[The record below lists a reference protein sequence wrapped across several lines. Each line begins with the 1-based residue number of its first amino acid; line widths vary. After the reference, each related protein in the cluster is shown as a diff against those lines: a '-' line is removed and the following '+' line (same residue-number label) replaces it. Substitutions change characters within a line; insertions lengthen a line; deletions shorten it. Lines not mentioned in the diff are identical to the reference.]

1 MSGVYFLYTG
11 NEHATTAFAFGD
23 LEEISYIARRRI
35 AEMNGKDGQI
45 TVKLLE
51 LKSAA
56 VLGDLAERDTEYR
69 FEPPAD
75 NVKREVTAF
84 TGDQDTAALV
94 LKRRLAAERSQQSAT
109 SGALSEQITPDVD
122 PSA

>member
-1 MSGVYFLYTG
+1 MGTYFLYTG

-35 AEMNGKDGQI
+35 AEMNGKQGNV

-51 LKSAA
+51 LKSA
-56 VLGDLAERDTEYR
+56 VGLGNLDEETGA
-69 FEPPAD
+69 PHAHAI
-75 NVKREVTAF
+75 KREVTAF

-94 LKRRLAAERSQQSAT
+94 LKRRLAAERAEAKT
-109 SGALSEQITPDVD
+109 AGAYSEQATPDVD
-122 PSA
+122 PSV

>member
-1 MSGVYFLYTG
+1 MGTYFLYTG

-35 AEMNGKDGQI
+35 AEMNGKDGQV

-56 VLGDLAERDTEYR
+56 YFAHLEERGENG
-69 FEPPAD
+69 EQSVPPTDAI
-75 NVKREVTAF
+75 KREVTAF

-94 LKRRLAAERSQQSAT
+94 LKRRLAAERAEAKA
-109 SGALSEQITPDVD
+109 SGAYSEQTTPDVD
-122 PSA
+122 PSV

>member
-1 MSGVYFLYTG
+1 MGTYFLYTG

-35 AEMNGKDGQI
+35 AEMNGKDGQV
-45 TVKLLE
+45 TVRLLE

-56 VLGDLAERDTEYR
+56 VLGELDYENRQEQ
-69 FEPPAD
+69 PPAA

-94 LKRRLAAERSQQSAT
+94 LKRRLAAERAEAKAEAPEQP
-109 SGALSEQITPDVD
+109 SEPQI
-122 PSA
+122 

>member
-1 MSGVYFLYTG
+1 MGTYFLYTG

-35 AEMNGKDGQI
+35 AEMNGKQGNV

-56 VLGDLAERDTEYR
+56 DFGHLNEYDA
-69 FEPPAD
+69 PATD
-75 NVKREVTAF
+75 AIKREVTAF

-94 LKRRLAAERSQQSAT
+94 LKRRLAAERAEARNGEPEQP
-109 SGALSEQITPDVD
+109 SEPQ
-122 PSA
+122 A